1 MHISEVR
8 LRRDLFPDVDAYPFN
23 LDVLQQTETLEFTRP
38 VTFFTGE
45 NGTGKSTLLKAICQ
59 RCGIHIWEGA
69 HRVRFE
75 TNPWEKTLW
84 KAVQVTWT
92 KTRVTGSFFGSQI
105 FQNFAF
111 LVDEWATSSP
121 DILEYYGGKSLVTQ
135 SHGQSLMSFFSAV
148 TKRPGLYFLDEP
160 ETALSPKTQLVLLD
174 LLTKANREA
183 ESQFIIASHSP
194 ILMACPG
201 SAIFSFDHI
210 PVAPIDYKDTDHY
223 KVYAA
228 FMDKMSENANSD

>member
-1 MHISEVR
+1 MHVTEVC
-8 LRRDLFPDVDAYPFN
+8 LKADIFPDVDAYPFN
-23 LDVLQQTETLEFTRP
+23 LDVLRKTERLEFKRP

-59 RCGIHIWEGA
+59 RCGIHIWEGP
-69 HRVRFE
+69 HRVRLE
-75 TNPWEKTLW
+75 NNPWEKTLW

-92 KTRVTGSFFGSQI
+92 KGRVTGSFFGSQI

-111 LVDEWATSSP
+111 LVDEWASSSP
-121 DILEYYGGKSLVTQ
+121 GILEYYGGKSLVTQ

-174 LLTKANREA
+174 LLAKANEEA
-183 ESQFIIASHSP
+183 HSQFIIASHSP
-194 ILMACPG
+194 ILMACPK
-201 SAIFSFDHI
+201 ADIFSFDH
-210 PVAPIDYKDTDHY
+210 APISAIAYKDTEHY
-223 KVYAA
+223 RVYAD
-228 FMDKMSENANSD
+228 FMKKIQENHHPD

>member
-1 MHISEVR
+1 MHVCEAR
-8 LRRDLFPDVDAYPFN
+8 LRADLFPDVDVYPFN
-23 LDVLQQTETLEFTRP
+23 LDVFTKTESLEFTRP

-69 HRVRFE
+69 HRVRLE
-75 TNPWEKTLW
+75 NNPWEKTLW
-84 KAVQVTWT
+84 KAVQVTWE
-92 KTRVTGSFFGSQI
+92 KGRVSGAFFGSQI

-111 LVDEWATSSP
+111 LVEEWETTSP
-121 DILEYYGGKSLVTQ
+121 GVLEYYGGKSLVTQ

-174 LLTKANREA
+174 LLAQANKKG

-194 ILMACPG
+194 ILMSCPD
-201 SAIFSFDHI
+201 SVIYSFDQ
-210 PVAPIDYKDTDHY
+210 APINPIAYKDTDHF
-223 KVYAA
+223 KVYAQ
-228 FMDKMSENANSD
+228 FMEGMK